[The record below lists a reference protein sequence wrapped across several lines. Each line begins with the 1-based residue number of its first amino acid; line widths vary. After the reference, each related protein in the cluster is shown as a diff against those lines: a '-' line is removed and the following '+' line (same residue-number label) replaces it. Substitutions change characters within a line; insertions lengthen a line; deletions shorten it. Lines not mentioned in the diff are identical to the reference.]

1 MLGSPKLRKLVSL
14 LTAAQGLFALLLP
27 KRAARLAARLT
38 TGFGFSNVGD
48 LEPKDWYVD
57 STRATG
63 AGMLVSGLV
72 GFLLAERAED
82 DGGFDEGEDA
92 LAGDDDAE
100 TADDDGGP
108 IDIGIDAI
116 EDDD

>member
-1 MLGSPKLRKLVSL
+1 MLGSPKLRKFVSL

-63 AGMLVSGLV
+63 AGMLISGLV
-72 GFLLAERAED
+72 GFLLAERAAD
-82 DGGFDEGEDA
+82 DGGLAAEDA
-92 LAGDDDAE
+92 LADDDE